1 MIALDVEIDN
11 FLTHLRD
18 ERRVSPHT
26 QKNYRRDL
34 EKLIRFSEARKLGAW
49 EALDARNARVF
60 PASLHQSGLSSASIQ
75 RTLSAA
81 RSFYR
86 YLLREKKVKVNPFDG
101 VSAPK
106 AKRHLPGTLTAEQV
120 THLVSNQEST
130 TIAIR
135 DRAIM
140 ELFYSSGLRL
150 SELVGL
156 DLDDIDFNDA
166 SVRVLGKGSKTRIV
180 PVGRYAIE
188 AIKQWLESRPSM
200 AAKHEPA
207 LFTSQ
212 RGQRLSTRSV
222 QQRINYWAKRL
233 GLDIRVHPHML
244 RHSFASHIL
253 QSSSDLRA
261 VQELL
266 GHSDISTTQIYTHL
280 DFQHLA
286 KVYDKAHPR
295 AKRSAKQRD

>member
-1 MIALDVEIDN
+1 M
-11 FLTHLRD
+11 RD
-18 ERRVSPHT
+18 ERRVSVHT
-26 QKNYRRDL
+26 YTNYRRDL
-34 EKLIRFSEARKLGAW
+34 EKLKMFFSARKLDKW
-49 EALDARNARVF
+49 NALDTRNARVF

-75 RTLSAA
+75 RALSAA
-81 RSFYR
+81 RSFYG
-86 YLLREKKVKVNPFDG
+86 YLLREKKVKLNPFDG

-106 AKRHLPGTLTAEQV
+106 SKRHLPNTLTAEQV
-120 THLVSNQEST
+120 THLVSNKET
-130 TIAIR
+130 TNIAIR

-156 DLDDIDFNDA
+156 DLGDLDFNEA
-166 SVRVLGKGSKTRIV
+166 NVRVKGKGEKTRIV

-188 AIKQWLESRPSM
+188 AINKWLESRPAM
-200 AAKHEPA
+200 AAKDETA
-207 LFTSQ
+207 MFTSQ
-212 RGQRLSTRSV
+212 RGKRLSTRSV
-222 QQRINYWAKRL
+222 QHRINYWAKRL
-233 GLDIRVHPHML
+233 GLDVRVHPHML

-295 AKRSAKQRD
+295 AKQRTKHDN